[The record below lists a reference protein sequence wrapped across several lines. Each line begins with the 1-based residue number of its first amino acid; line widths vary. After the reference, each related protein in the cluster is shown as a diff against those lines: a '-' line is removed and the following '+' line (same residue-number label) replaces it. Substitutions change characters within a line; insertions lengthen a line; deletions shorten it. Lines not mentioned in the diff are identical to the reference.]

1 MGHTLQKSAPW
12 QWFTSP
18 ISMLFP
24 MNLHFWED
32 FHGFPIAMFDCRMVS
47 INIQHRRHESPRHW
61 EAISWV
67 VPELASYVKTSA
79 RYPMKGTC
87 WEGNQWKQLKHIK
100 TNPWRARFF
109 EIIYIYLFVISY
121 FSYFF
126 LFFLFFHFFLVFLIF
141 PYVLVVVFMRNY
153 FIFKNIFMFW
163 Y

>member
-109 EIIYIYLFVISY
+109 EIIYIYIYFLFLIFLISSY
-121 FSYFF
+121 FSYFSIF
-126 LFFLFFHFFLVFLIF
+126 FSFSYFSLCACSCFYAQLF
-141 PYVLVVVFMRNY
+141 Y
-153 FIFKNIFMFW
+153 F
-163 Y
+163 